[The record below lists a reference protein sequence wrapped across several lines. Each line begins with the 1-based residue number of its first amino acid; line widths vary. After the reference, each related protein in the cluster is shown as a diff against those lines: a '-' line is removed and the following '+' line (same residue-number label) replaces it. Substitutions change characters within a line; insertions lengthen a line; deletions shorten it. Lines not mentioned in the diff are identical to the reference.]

1 MDFTPSFIIVS
12 LLSSEEIIMG
22 SYASFHINGQDFLYW
37 KDGLSPLVASLFTKN
52 DIIRGQGKDGVKLI
66 KRYSLSMY
74 HNGYT
79 EDDVD
84 WEIILAVV
92 DVATLK
98 QRLSIYGYNT
108 QLFND
113 SLDAHIGWLAELS
126 SDSDVNYENDIK
138 QINDLRGGKIPLR
151 DLSYRFFEE
160 IDFYNE
166 AVAIW
171 GVLHH
176 EDVKDSDMTVL
187 DISDLVEGGWLND
200 ELENTDSNFLIPQ
213 DEFIP
218 EIPIILTEGITDI
231 ETLKKALHVI
241 YPKLESN
248 VRFLDTSFRPETNAA
263 SIVKMIKS
271 FAAAGINNRILAI
284 LDNDAAASEAM
295 TNLPRNLPNNIK
307 VIQYPEL
314 DLMTSYPTIGSQG
327 KINMNINGLAGS
339 IEMYMGKDILTGND
353 GNLELVQWGGYMNR
367 VKKYQGSLI
376 NKDAVGSRFKRKDAA
391 DVNKWQDLRYLWDYI
406 IDNLSTL

>member
-1 MDFTPSFIIVS
+1 MS
-12 LLSSEEIIMG
+12 
-22 SYASFHINGQDFLYW
+22 SYASFYINGQELLHWNDGFSQIV
-37 KDGLSPLVASLFTKN
+37 DGLYTKD
-52 DIIRGQGKDGVKLI
+52 DIVRGRGKGGVRLI
-66 KRYSLSMY
+66 KQYGLSMY
-74 HNGYT
+74 DNAYT

-84 WEIILAVV
+84 WEIALAVI

-98 QRLSIYGYNT
+98 QRLSIYGYNA
-108 QLFND
+108 QLFNE
-113 SLDAHIGWLAELS
+113 SLDAHIERLIKWCNNVSNEMKM
-126 SDSDVNYENDIK
+126 DYEDKIK
-138 QINDLRGGKIPLR
+138 QANDLKTNKISLE
-151 DLSYRFFEE
+151 DLSYELFKQ
-160 IDFYNE
+160 IDFNNE
-166 AVAIW
+166 LIAIW
-171 GVLHH
+171 GVVHY
-176 EDVKDSDMTVL
+176 EGVKDSDIAVL
-187 DISDLVEGGWLND
+187 DISDLAEAGWLD
-200 ELENTDSNFLIPQ
+200 HEFDNFITVP
-213 DEFIP
+213 
-218 EIPIILTEGITDI
+218 PIILTEGITDI
-231 ETLKKALHVI
+231 KTLKKALHVI

-263 SIVKMIKS
+263 AVVKMIKS

-314 DLMTSYPTIGSQG
+314 DLMTSYPTIGPQG
-327 KINMNINGLAGS
+327 EINMNINGLAGS

-376 NKDAVGSRFKRKDAA
+376 NKDTVGSRFKGKDAA

>member
-1 MDFTPSFIIVS
+1 MDFTLSFIIAN
-12 LLSSEEIIMG
+12 LLISEEVIIMS
-22 SYASFHINGQDFLYW
+22 SYASFYINNQELLHWNDGFSQIV
-37 KDGLSPLVASLFTKN
+37 DGLYTKD
-52 DIIRGQGKDGVKLI
+52 DIVRGRGKDGVRLI
-66 KRYSLSMY
+66 KQYGLSMY
-74 HNGYT
+74 DNVYT

-84 WEIILAVV
+84 WEIALAVI

-98 QRLSIYGYNT
+98 QRLSIYGYNA
-108 QLFND
+108 QLFNE
-113 SLDAHIGWLAELS
+113 SLDTHIGRLIKGRN
-126 SDSDVNYENDIK
+126 DVSNEIKMDYEDEIK
-138 QINDLRGGKIPLR
+138 QVNNLKTNKISLE
-151 DLSYRFFEE
+151 DLSYELFRQ
-160 IDFYNE
+160 IDFNNE
-166 AVAIW
+166 LIAIW
-171 GVLHH
+171 GVVHY
-176 EDVKDSDMTVL
+176 EGVKDSDIAVL
-187 DISDLVEGGWLND
+187 DISDLAEAGWLD
-200 ELENTDSNFLIPQ
+200 HEFDNFITIP
-213 DEFIP
+213 
-218 EIPIILTEGITDI
+218 PIILTEGIADI
-231 ETLKKALHVI
+231 KTLKKALHVI

-263 SIVKMIKS
+263 AVVKMIKS

-314 DLMTSYPTIGSQG
+314 DLMTSYPTIGPQG
-327 KINMNINGLAGS
+327 EINMNINGLAGS
-339 IEMYMGKDILTGND
+339 IEMYMGKDVLTGND

-376 NKDAVGSRFKRKDAA
+376 NKDAVGSRFKGKDTT

>member
-1 MDFTPSFIIVS
+1 MS
-12 LLSSEEIIMG
+12 
-22 SYASFHINGQDFLYW
+22 SYASFYINGQELLCW
-37 KDGLSPLVASLFTKN
+37 RNGLSPLVTSLFTKN
-52 DIIRGQGKDGVKLI
+52 DIIRGRGRNGLKLI
-66 KRYSLSMY
+66 KKYNLSY
-74 HNGYT
+74 DNDYG

-84 WEIILAVV
+84 WEIALAVI

-98 QRLSIYGYNT
+98 QRLSIYGYNA
-108 QLFND
+108 QLFNV

-126 SDSDVNYENDIK
+126 SGSSDAMKSYYENDIK

-151 DLSYRFFEE
+151 DLSYGFFEK
-160 IDFYNE
+160 IDFYNKT
-166 AVAIW
+166 VAIW

-200 ELENTDSNFLIPQ
+200 ELENTDSNFLILQ

-314 DLMTSYPTIGSQG
+314 DLMKSYPTIGPQG
-327 KINMNINGLAGS
+327 EINMNINGLAGS

-376 NKDAVGSRFKRKDAA
+376 NKGAVGSRFKGKDAA

-406 IDNLSTL
+406 IENLSTL

>member
-1 MDFTPSFIIVS
+1 MS
-12 LLSSEEIIMG
+12 
-22 SYASFHINGQDFLYW
+22 SYASFYINGQELLHW
-37 KDGLSPLVASLFTKN
+37 RNGLSSLVTSLFTKN
-52 DIIRGQGKDGVKLI
+52 DIIRGRGIDGLKLI
-66 KRYSLSMY
+66 KKYNLSY
-74 HNGYT
+74 YNDYT

-84 WEIILAVV
+84 WEITLVV
-92 DVATLK
+92 IDVATLK
-98 QRLSIYGYNT
+98 QRLSIYGYNA
-108 QLFND
+108 QLFNKF
-113 SLDAHIGWLAELS
+113 LDAYIEELNVS
-126 SDSDVNYENDIK
+126 SNSFSDDKMKRYYENEIK
-138 QINDLRGGKIPLR
+138 QVNDLRAGKISLKNRRP
-151 DLSYRFFEE
+151 YIFFENYAE
-160 IDFYNE
+160 QR
-166 AVAIW
+166 VAIW
-171 GVLHH
+171 GMVHH
-176 EDVKDSDMTVL
+176 EDVKEDDIVVL
-187 DISDLVEGGWLND
+187 DISDLVEGGWLDD
-200 ELENTDSNFLIPQ
+200 ELENTDSDFLIPQ

-231 ETLKKALHVI
+231 KTLKKALHVI

-263 SIVKMIKS
+263 AIVKMIKS

-314 DLMTSYPTIGSQG
+314 DLMTSYPTIGPQG
-327 KINMNINGLAGS
+327 EINMNINGLAGS

-376 NKDAVGSRFKRKDAA
+376 NKDAVGSRFKGKDTA

>member
-1 MDFTPSFIIVS
+1 MS
-12 LLSSEEIIMG
+12 
-22 SYASFHINGQDFLYW
+22 SYASFYINGQELLHWNDGFSQIV
-37 KDGLSPLVASLFTKN
+37 DGLYTKD
-52 DIIRGQGKDGVKLI
+52 DIVRGRGKDGVRLI
-66 KRYSLSMY
+66 KQYGLSMY
-74 HNGYT
+74 DNAYT

-84 WEIILAVV
+84 WEIALAVI

-98 QRLSIYGYNT
+98 QRLSIYGYNA
-108 QLFND
+108 QLFNE
-113 SLDAHIGWLAELS
+113 SLDAHIERLIKWCNNVSNEMKM
-126 SDSDVNYENDIK
+126 DYEDKIK
-138 QINDLRGGKIPLR
+138 QANDLKTNKISLE
-151 DLSYRFFEE
+151 DLSYELFKQ
-160 IDFYNE
+160 IDFNNE
-166 AVAIW
+166 LIAIW
-171 GVLHH
+171 GVVHY
-176 EDVKDSDMTVL
+176 EGVKDSDIAVL
-187 DISDLVEGGWLND
+187 DISDLAEAGWLD
-200 ELENTDSNFLIPQ
+200 HEFDNFITVP
-213 DEFIP
+213 
-218 EIPIILTEGITDI
+218 PIILTEGITDI
-231 ETLKKALHVI
+231 KTLKKALHVI

-263 SIVKMIKS
+263 AVVKMIKS

-314 DLMTSYPTIGSQG
+314 DLMTSYPTIGPQG
-327 KINMNINGLAGS
+327 EINMNINGLAGS

-376 NKDAVGSRFKRKDAA
+376 NKDTVGSRFKGKDAA

>member
-1 MDFTPSFIIVS
+1 MS
-12 LLSSEEIIMG
+12 
-22 SYASFHINGQDFLYW
+22 SYASFYINGQELLHW
-37 KDGLSPLVASLFTKN
+37 RNGLSPLVTSLFTKN
-52 DIIRGQGKDGVKLI
+52 DIIRGQGKDGVRLI
-66 KRYSLSMY
+66 KQYSLSMY
-74 HNGYT
+74 DNDYT

-84 WEIILAVV
+84 WEIALAVI

-98 QRLSIYGYNT
+98 QRLSIYGYNA

-126 SDSDVNYENDIK
+126 SGSSDEMKSYYENNIK

-151 DLSYRFFEE
+151 DLSYRFFEK
-160 IDFYNE
+160 IDFYNKT
-166 AVAIW
+166 VAIW
-171 GVLHH
+171 GVLHL

-263 SIVKMIKS
+263 AIVKMIKS

-307 VIQYPEL
+307 VI
-314 DLMTSYPTIGSQG
+314 
-327 KINMNINGLAGS
+327 
-339 IEMYMGKDILTGND
+339 
-353 GNLELVQWGGYMNR
+353 
-367 VKKYQGSLI
+367 
-376 NKDAVGSRFKRKDAA
+376 
-391 DVNKWQDLRYLWDYI
+391 
-406 IDNLSTL
+406 

>member
-1 MDFTPSFIIVS
+1 MS
-12 LLSSEEIIMG
+12 
-22 SYASFHINGQDFLYW
+22 SYASFYINGQDFLYW

-52 DIIRGQGKDGVKLI
+52 DIIRGQGKDGVRLI
-66 KRYSLSMY
+66 KQYSLSMY
-74 HNGYT
+74 DNDYT
-79 EDDVD
+79 EDAVD
-84 WEIILAVV
+84 WEIALAVI

-98 QRLSIYGYNT
+98 QRLSIYGYNA

-126 SDSDVNYENDIK
+126 SSSSDEMKSYYENDIK
-138 QINDLRGGKIPLR
+138 QINDLRSGKIPLR
-151 DLSYRFFEE
+151 DLSHRLFEK
-160 IDFYNE
+160 IGFYNE

-200 ELENTDSNFLIPQ
+200 ELKNTDSNFLIPQ

-231 ETLKKALHVI
+231 KTLKKALHVI

-263 SIVKMIKS
+263 AVVKMIKS
-271 FAAAGINNRILAI
+271 FVAAGINNRILAI

-295 TNLPRNLPNNIK
+295 TKLPCDLPNNIK

-314 DLMTSYPTIGSQG
+314 DLMTSYPTIGPQG
-327 KINMNINGLAGS
+327 EINMNINGLAGS

-376 NKDAVGSRFKRKDAA
+376 NKGAVGSRFKGKDAA

-406 IDNLSTL
+406 IENLSTL

>member
-1 MDFTPSFIIVS
+1 MS
-12 LLSSEEIIMG
+12 
-22 SYASFHINGQDFLYW
+22 SYASFYINGQELLHWNDGFSQIV
-37 KDGLSPLVASLFTKN
+37 DGLYTKD
-52 DIIRGQGKDGVKLI
+52 DIVRGRGKGGVRLI
-66 KRYSLSMY
+66 KQYGLSMY
-74 HNGYT
+74 DNAYT

-84 WEIILAVV
+84 WEIALAVI

-98 QRLSIYGYNT
+98 QRLSIYGYNA
-108 QLFND
+108 QLFNE
-113 SLDAHIGWLAELS
+113 SLDAHIERLIKWCNNVSNEMKM
-126 SDSDVNYENDIK
+126 DYEDKIK
-138 QINDLRGGKIPLR
+138 QANDLKTNKISLE
-151 DLSYRFFEE
+151 DLSYELFKQ
-160 IDFYNE
+160 IDFNNE
-166 AVAIW
+166 LIAIW
-171 GVLHH
+171 GVVHY
-176 EDVKDSDMTVL
+176 EGVKDSDIAVL
-187 DISDLVEGGWLND
+187 DISDLAEAGWLD
-200 ELENTDSNFLIPQ
+200 HEFDNFITVP
-213 DEFIP
+213 
-218 EIPIILTEGITDI
+218 PIILTEGITDI
-231 ETLKKALHVI
+231 KTLKKALHVI

-263 SIVKMIKS
+263 AVVKMIKS

-314 DLMTSYPTIGSQG
+314 DLMTSYPTIGPQG
-327 KINMNINGLAGS
+327 EINMNINGLAGS

-353 GNLELVQWGGYMNR
+353 GNLELVQWGGYMNS

-376 NKDAVGSRFKRKDAA
+376 NKDTVGSRFKGKDAA

>member
-1 MDFTPSFIIVS
+1 MS
-12 LLSSEEIIMG
+12 
-22 SYASFHINGQDFLYW
+22 SYASLYINGQELLHWNDGFSQIV
-37 KDGLSPLVASLFTKN
+37 DGLYTKD
-52 DIIRGQGKDGVKLI
+52 DIVRGRGKDGVRLI
-66 KRYSLSMY
+66 KQYSLSRY
-74 HNGYT
+74 DNDYT

-84 WEIILAVV
+84 WEIALAVI

-98 QRLSIYGYNT
+98 QRLSIYGYNA
-108 QLFND
+108 QLFNE
-113 SLDAHIGWLAELS
+113 SLDAHIERLIKWCNNVSNEMKM
-126 SDSDVNYENDIK
+126 DYEDKIK
-138 QINDLRGGKIPLR
+138 QANDLKTNKISLE
-151 DLSYRFFEE
+151 DLSYELFRQ
-160 IDFYNE
+160 IDFNNE
-166 AVAIW
+166 LIAIW
-171 GVLHH
+171 GVVHY
-176 EDVKDSDMTVL
+176 EGVKDSDIAVL
-187 DISDLVEGGWLND
+187 DISDLSEAGWLD
-200 ELENTDSNFLIPQ
+200 YELD
-213 DEFIP
+213 DFITVP
-218 EIPIILTEGITDI
+218 PIILTEGITDI

-263 SIVKMIKS
+263 AIVKMIKS

-314 DLMTSYPTIGSQG
+314 DLMTSYPTIGPQG
-327 KINMNINGLAGS
+327 EINMNINGLAGS

-353 GNLELVQWGGYMNR
+353 GNLELVQWGGYMKR

-376 NKDAVGSRFKRKDAA
+376 NKGAVGSRFKGKDAA

-406 IDNLSTL
+406 IENLSTL

>member
-1 MDFTPSFIIVS
+1 MS
-12 LLSSEEIIMG
+12 
-22 SYASFHINGQDFLYW
+22 SYASFYINGQEILHWSDGFSQIV
-37 KDGLSPLVASLFTKN
+37 DGLYTKD
-52 DIIRGQGKDGVKLI
+52 DIVRCRGKDGVRLI
-66 KRYSLSMY
+66 KQYGLSMY
-74 HNGYT
+74 DNAYT

-84 WEIILAVV
+84 WEIALAVI

-98 QRLSIYGYNT
+98 QRLSIYGYNA

-113 SLDAHIGWLAELS
+113 SLDAHIGWLTELS
-126 SDSDVNYENDIK
+126 SGSSDEMKSYYENDIK
-138 QINDLRGGKIPLR
+138 QINNLRGGKIPLR
-151 DLSYRFFEE
+151 DLSYELFRQ
-160 IDFYNE
+160 IDFNNE
-166 AVAIW
+166 LIAIW
-171 GVLHH
+171 GVVHY
-176 EDVKDSDMTVL
+176 EGVKDSDIAVL
-187 DISDLVEGGWLND
+187 DISDLAEAGWLD
-200 ELENTDSNFLIPQ
+200 YELD
-213 DEFIP
+213 DFITVP
-218 EIPIILTEGITDI
+218 PIILTEGITDI
-231 ETLKKALHVI
+231 KTLKKALHVI

-271 FAAAGINNRILAI
+271 FATAGINNRILAI

-314 DLMTSYPTIGSQG
+314 DLMTSYPTIGPQG

>member
-1 MDFTPSFIIVS
+1 MS
-12 LLSSEEIIMG
+12 
-22 SYASFHINGQDFLYW
+22 SYASFYINGQELLHW
-37 KDGLSPLVASLFTKN
+37 RNGLSSLVTSLFTKN
-52 DIIRGQGKDGVKLI
+52 DIIRGRGRNGLKLI
-66 KRYSLSMY
+66 KQYNLSYDNEYS
-74 HNGYT
+74 
-79 EDDVD
+79 EDDID
-84 WEIILAVV
+84 WEIVLAVI
-92 DVATLK
+92 DIATLK
-98 QRLSIYGYNT
+98 QRLSIYGYNA
-108 QLFND
+108 QLFNKF
-113 SLDAHIGWLAELS
+113 LDAYIEEFNAS
-126 SDSDVNYENDIK
+126 SNHFSDDKMKRYYENEIK
-138 QINDLRGGKIPLR
+138 QVNDLRTGKICLKDQP
-151 DLSYRFFEE
+151 YVFFEDYDE
-160 IDFYNE
+160 CI
-166 AVAIW
+166 AIW
-171 GVLHH
+171 GMAHH
-176 EDVKDSDMTVL
+176 EDIKEDDIAVL

-200 ELENTDSNFLIPQ
+200 ELENTDSDFLIPQ

-263 SIVKMIKS
+263 AVVKMIKS

-295 TNLPRNLPNNIK
+295 TNLPRILPNNIK

-314 DLMTSYPTIGSQG
+314 DLMTSYPTIGPQG
-327 KINMNINGLAGS
+327 EINMNINGLAGS

-376 NKDAVGSRFKRKDAA
+376 NKDAVDSRFKGKDAA

>member
-1 MDFTPSFIIVS
+1 MS
-12 LLSSEEIIMG
+12 
-22 SYASFHINGQDFLYW
+22 SYASFYINGQELLHW
-37 KDGLSPLVASLFTKN
+37 RNGLSSLVTSLFTKN
-52 DIIRGQGKDGVKLI
+52 DIIRGRGIDGLKLI
-66 KRYSLSMY
+66 KKYNLSY
-74 HNGYT
+74 YNDYT

-84 WEIILAVV
+84 WEITLAVI

-108 QLFND
+108 QLFNKF
-113 SLDAHIGWLAELS
+113 LDAYIEEFNAS
-126 SDSDVNYENDIK
+126 SNSFSDDKMKRYYENEIK
-138 QINDLRGGKIPLR
+138 QVNDLRAGKISLKDRRP
-151 DLSYRFFEE
+151 YIFFENYAE
-160 IDFYNE
+160 QR
-166 AVAIW
+166 VAIW
-171 GVLHH
+171 GMVHH
-176 EDVKDSDMTVL
+176 EDVKEDDIVVL
-187 DISDLVEGGWLND
+187 DISDLVEGGWLDD
-200 ELENTDSNFLIPQ
+200 ELENTDSDFLIPQ

-231 ETLKKALHVI
+231 KTLKKALHVI

-263 SIVKMIKS
+263 AVVKMIKS

-295 TNLPRNLPNNIK
+295 TKLPRNLPNNIK

-314 DLMTSYPTIGSQG
+314 DLMTSYPTIGPQG
-327 KINMNINGLAGS
+327 EINMNINGLAGS
-339 IEMYMGKDILTGND
+339 VEMYMGKDILTDND
-353 GNLELVQWGGYMNR
+353 GNLELVQWGGYMNS

-376 NKDAVGSRFKRKDAA
+376 NKGAVGSRFKGKDAA

-406 IDNLSTL
+406 IENLSTL

>member
-1 MDFTPSFIIVS
+1 MS
-12 LLSSEEIIMG
+12 
-22 SYASFHINGQDFLYW
+22 SYASFYINGQELLHWNDGFSQIV
-37 KDGLSPLVASLFTKN
+37 DGLYTKD
-52 DIIRGQGKDGVKLI
+52 DIVRGRGKGGVRLI
-66 KRYSLSMY
+66 KQYGLSMY
-74 HNGYT
+74 DNAYT

-84 WEIILAVV
+84 WEIALAVI

-98 QRLSIYGYNT
+98 QRLSIYGYNA
-108 QLFND
+108 QLFNE
-113 SLDAHIGWLAELS
+113 SLDAHIERLIKWCNNVSNEMKM
-126 SDSDVNYENDIK
+126 DYEDKIK
-138 QINDLRGGKIPLR
+138 QANDLKTNKISLE
-151 DLSYRFFEE
+151 DLSYELFRQ
-160 IDFYNE
+160 IDFNNE
-166 AVAIW
+166 LIAIW
-171 GVLHH
+171 GVVHY
-176 EDVKDSDMTVL
+176 EGVKDSDIAVL
-187 DISDLVEGGWLND
+187 DISDLAEAGWLD
-200 ELENTDSNFLIPQ
+200 YELD
-213 DEFIP
+213 DFITVP
-218 EIPIILTEGITDI
+218 PIILTEGITDI
-231 ETLKKALHVI
+231 KTLKKALHVI

-263 SIVKMIKS
+263 AVVKMIKS

-314 DLMTSYPTIGSQG
+314 DLMTSYPTIGPQG
-327 KINMNINGLAGS
+327 EINMNINGLAGS

-353 GNLELVQWGGYMNR
+353 GNLELVQWGGYMKR

-376 NKDAVGSRFKRKDAA
+376 NKDAVGSRFKGKDAA

>member
-1 MDFTPSFIIVS
+1 MS
-12 LLSSEEIIMG
+12 
-22 SYASFHINGQDFLYW
+22 SYASLYINGQELLHWNDGFSQIV
-37 KDGLSPLVASLFTKN
+37 DGLYTKD
-52 DIIRGQGKDGVKLI
+52 DIVRGRGKDGVRLI
-66 KRYSLSMY
+66 KQYSLSRY
-74 HNGYT
+74 DNDYT

-84 WEIILAVV
+84 WEIALAVI

-98 QRLSIYGYNT
+98 QRLSIYGYNA
-108 QLFND
+108 QLFNE
-113 SLDAHIGWLAELS
+113 SLDAHIERLIKWCNNVSNEMKM
-126 SDSDVNYENDIK
+126 DYEDKIK
-138 QINDLRGGKIPLR
+138 QANDLKTNKISLE
-151 DLSYRFFEE
+151 DLSYELFRQ
-160 IDFYNE
+160 IDFNNE
-166 AVAIW
+166 LIAIW
-171 GVLHH
+171 GVVHY
-176 EDVKDSDMTVL
+176 EGVKDSDIAVL
-187 DISDLVEGGWLND
+187 DISDLSEAGWLD
-200 ELENTDSNFLIPQ
+200 YELD
-213 DEFIP
+213 DFITVP
-218 EIPIILTEGITDI
+218 PIILTEGITDI

-314 DLMTSYPTIGSQG
+314 DLMTSYPTIGPQG

-353 GNLELVQWGGYMNR
+353 GNLELVQWGGYMKR

-376 NKDAVGSRFKRKDAA
+376 NKGAVGSRFKGKDAA

-406 IDNLSTL
+406 IENLSTL

>member
-1 MDFTPSFIIVS
+1 MS
-12 LLSSEEIIMG
+12 
-22 SYASFHINGQDFLYW
+22 SYASFYINGQEILHWSDGFSQIV
-37 KDGLSPLVASLFTKN
+37 DGLYTKD
-52 DIIRGQGKDGVKLI
+52 DIVRGRGKDGVRLI
-66 KRYSLSMY
+66 KQYGLSMY
-74 HNGYT
+74 DNAYT

-84 WEIILAVV
+84 WEIALAAI

-98 QRLSIYGYNT
+98 QRLSIYGYNA

-113 SLDAHIGWLAELS
+113 SLDTYIGWLTELS
-126 SDSDVNYENDIK
+126 SGSSDEMKSYYENDIK
-138 QINDLRGGKIPLR
+138 QINNLRGGKIPLR
-151 DLSYRFFEE
+151 DLSYELFRQ
-160 IDFYNE
+160 IDFNNE
-166 AVAIW
+166 LIAIW
-171 GVLHH
+171 GVVHY
-176 EDVKDSDMTVL
+176 EGVKDSDIAVL
-187 DISDLVEGGWLND
+187 DISDLAEAGWLD
-200 ELENTDSNFLIPQ
+200 YELD
-213 DEFIP
+213 DFITVP
-218 EIPIILTEGITDI
+218 PIILTEGITDI

-263 SIVKMIKS
+263 AIVKMIKS

-314 DLMTSYPTIGSQG
+314 DLMTSYPTIGPQG
-327 KINMNINGLAGS
+327 EINMNINGLAGS

-376 NKDAVGSRFKRKDAA
+376 NKDAVGSRFKGKDTA

>member
-1 MDFTPSFIIVS
+1 MS
-12 LLSSEEIIMG
+12 
-22 SYASFHINGQDFLYW
+22 SYASFYINGQELLHWNDGFSQIV
-37 KDGLSPLVASLFTKN
+37 DGLYTKD
-52 DIIRGQGKDGVKLI
+52 DIVRGRGKGGVRLI
-66 KRYSLSMY
+66 KQYGLSMY
-74 HNGYT
+74 DNAYT

-84 WEIILAVV
+84 WEIALAVI

-98 QRLSIYGYNT
+98 QRLSIYGYNA
-108 QLFND
+108 QLFNE
-113 SLDAHIGWLAELS
+113 SLDAHIERLIKWCNNVSNEMKM
-126 SDSDVNYENDIK
+126 DYEDKIK
-138 QINDLRGGKIPLR
+138 QANDLKTNKISLE
-151 DLSYRFFEE
+151 DLSYELFRQ
-160 IDFYNE
+160 IDFNNE
-166 AVAIW
+166 LIAIW
-171 GVLHH
+171 GVVHY
-176 EDVKDSDMTVL
+176 EGVKDSDIAVL
-187 DISDLVEGGWLND
+187 DISDLAEAGWLD
-200 ELENTDSNFLIPQ
+200 YELD
-213 DEFIP
+213 DFITVP
-218 EIPIILTEGITDI
+218 PIILTEGITDI
-231 ETLKKALHVI
+231 KTLKKALHVI

-263 SIVKMIKS
+263 AVVKMIKS

-314 DLMTSYPTIGSQG
+314 DLMTSYPTIGPQG
-327 KINMNINGLAGS
+327 EINMNINGLAGS

-376 NKDAVGSRFKRKDAA
+376 NKDAVGSRFKGKDAA

>member
-1 MDFTPSFIIVS
+1 MS
-12 LLSSEEIIMG
+12 
-22 SYASFHINGQDFLYW
+22 SYASFYINGQEILHWSDGFSQIV
-37 KDGLSPLVASLFTKN
+37 DGLYTKD
-52 DIIRGQGKDGVKLI
+52 DIVRGRGKDGVRLI
-66 KRYSLSMY
+66 KQYGLSMY
-74 HNGYT
+74 DNAYT

-84 WEIILAVV
+84 WEIALAVI

-98 QRLSIYGYNT
+98 QRLSIYGYNA

-113 SLDAHIGWLAELS
+113 SLDTYIGWLMELS
-126 SDSDVNYENDIK
+126 SGSSDEMKSYYENDIK
-138 QINDLRGGKIPLR
+138 QINNLRGGKIPLR
-151 DLSYRFFEE
+151 DLSYELFRQ
-160 IDFYNE
+160 IDFNNE
-166 AVAIW
+166 LIAIW
-171 GVLHH
+171 GVVHY
-176 EDVKDSDMTVL
+176 EGVKDSDIAVL
-187 DISDLVEGGWLND
+187 DISDLAEAGWLD
-200 ELENTDSNFLIPQ
+200 YELD
-213 DEFIP
+213 DFITVP
-218 EIPIILTEGITDI
+218 PIILTEGITDI
-231 ETLKKALHVI
+231 KTLKKALHVI

-263 SIVKMIKS
+263 AVVKMIKS

-314 DLMTSYPTIGSQG
+314 DLMTSYPTIGPQG

-339 IEMYMGKDILTGND
+339 IEMYMGKDILTGDD

-376 NKDAVGSRFKRKDAA
+376 NKDAVGSRFKGKDTA

>member
-1 MDFTPSFIIVS
+1 MS
-12 LLSSEEIIMG
+12 
-22 SYASFHINGQDFLYW
+22 SYASFYINGQELLHW
-37 KDGLSPLVASLFTKN
+37 RNGLSSLVTSLFTKN
-52 DIIRGQGKDGVKLI
+52 DIIRGRGRNGLKLI
-66 KRYSLSMY
+66 KQYNLSYDNEYS
-74 HNGYT
+74 
-79 EDDVD
+79 EDDID
-84 WEIILAVV
+84 WEIVLAVI
-92 DVATLK
+92 DIATLK
-98 QRLSIYGYNT
+98 QRLSIYGYNA
-108 QLFND
+108 QLFNKF
-113 SLDAHIGWLAELS
+113 LDAYIEEFNAS
-126 SDSDVNYENDIK
+126 SNHFSDDKMKRYYENEIK
-138 QINDLRGGKIPLR
+138 QVNDLRTGKICLKDQP
-151 DLSYRFFEE
+151 YVFFEDYDE
-160 IDFYNE
+160 CI
-166 AVAIW
+166 AIW
-171 GVLHH
+171 GMAHH
-176 EDVKDSDMTVL
+176 EDIKEDDIAVL

-200 ELENTDSNFLIPQ
+200 ELENTDSDFLIPQ

-263 SIVKMIKS
+263 AVVKMIKS

-295 TNLPRNLPNNIK
+295 TNLPRILPNNIK

-314 DLMTSYPTIGSQG
+314 DLMTSYPTIGPQG
-327 KINMNINGLAGS
+327 EINMNINGLAGS

-376 NKDAVGSRFKRKDAA
+376 NKDAVGSRFKGKDAA
-391 DVNKWQDLRYLWDYI
+391 HVNKWQDLRYLWDYI

>member
-1 MDFTPSFIIVS
+1 MS
-12 LLSSEEIIMG
+12 
-22 SYASFHINGQDFLYW
+22 SYASFYINGQELLHWNDGFSQIV
-37 KDGLSPLVASLFTKN
+37 DGLYTKD
-52 DIIRGQGKDGVKLI
+52 DIVRGRGKDGVRLI
-66 KRYSLSMY
+66 KQYGLSMY
-74 HNGYT
+74 DNAYT

-84 WEIILAVV
+84 WEIALAVI

-98 QRLSIYGYNT
+98 QRLSIYGYNA
-108 QLFND
+108 QLFNE
-113 SLDAHIGWLAELS
+113 SLDAYIERLIKECNNISNEMKL
-126 SDSDVNYENDIK
+126 DYEDQIK
-138 QINDLRGGKIPLR
+138 QVNNLKTNKISLK
-151 DLSYRFFEE
+151 DLSYELFRQ
-160 IDFYNE
+160 IDFNNE
-166 AVAIW
+166 LVAIW
-171 GVLHH
+171 GAVHN
-176 EDVKDSDMTVL
+176 ESVKDSDIAVL
-187 DISDLVEGGWLND
+187 DISDLAEAGWLD
-200 ELENTDSNFLIPQ
+200 YELDNFITVP
-213 DEFIP
+213 
-218 EIPIILTEGITDI
+218 PIILTEGITDI
-231 ETLKKALHVI
+231 KTLKKALHVI

-263 SIVKMIKS
+263 AIVKMIKS

-314 DLMTSYPTIGSQG
+314 DLMTSYPTIGPQG
-327 KINMNINGLAGS
+327 EINMNINGLAGS

-376 NKDAVGSRFKRKDAA
+376 NKDAVGSRFKEKDAD

>member
-1 MDFTPSFIIVS
+1 MS
-12 LLSSEEIIMG
+12 
-22 SYASFHINGQDFLYW
+22 SYASFYINGQELLHWNDGFSQIV
-37 KDGLSPLVASLFTKN
+37 DGLYTKD
-52 DIIRGQGKDGVKLI
+52 DIVRGRGKGGVRLI
-66 KRYSLSMY
+66 KQYGLSMY
-74 HNGYT
+74 DNAYT

-84 WEIILAVV
+84 WEIALAVI

-98 QRLSIYGYNT
+98 QRLSIYGYNA
-108 QLFND
+108 QLFNE
-113 SLDAHIGWLAELS
+113 SLDAHIERLIKWCNNVSNEMKM
-126 SDSDVNYENDIK
+126 DYEDKIK
-138 QINDLRGGKIPLR
+138 QANDLKTNKISLE
-151 DLSYRFFEE
+151 DLSYELFRQ
-160 IDFYNE
+160 IDFNNE
-166 AVAIW
+166 LIAIW
-171 GVLHH
+171 GVVHY
-176 EDVKDSDMTVL
+176 EGVKDSDIAVL
-187 DISDLVEGGWLND
+187 DISDLAEAVWLD
-200 ELENTDSNFLIPQ
+200 YELD
-213 DEFIP
+213 DFITVP
-218 EIPIILTEGITDI
+218 PIILTEGITDI
-231 ETLKKALHVI
+231 KTLKKALHVI

-263 SIVKMIKS
+263 AVVKMIKS

-314 DLMTSYPTIGSQG
+314 DLMTSYPTIGPQG
-327 KINMNINGLAGS
+327 EINMNINGLAGS

-376 NKDAVGSRFKRKDAA
+376 NKDAVGSRFKGKDAA

>member
-1 MDFTPSFIIVS
+1 MS
-12 LLSSEEIIMG
+12 
-22 SYASFHINGQDFLYW
+22 SYASFYINGQELLHWNDGFSQIV
-37 KDGLSPLVASLFTKN
+37 DGLYTKD
-52 DIIRGQGKDGVKLI
+52 DIVRGRGKDGVRLI
-66 KRYSLSMY
+66 KQYGLSMY
-74 HNGYT
+74 DNAYT

-84 WEIILAVV
+84 WEIALAVI

-98 QRLSIYGYNT
+98 QRLSIYGYNA
-108 QLFND
+108 QLFNE
-113 SLDAHIGWLAELS
+113 SLDAYIERLIKECNNISNEMKL
-126 SDSDVNYENDIK
+126 DYEDQIK
-138 QINDLRGGKIPLR
+138 QVNNLKTNKISLK
-151 DLSYRFFEE
+151 DLSYELFRQ
-160 IDFYNE
+160 IDFNNE
-166 AVAIW
+166 LVAIW
-171 GVLHH
+171 GAVHN
-176 EDVKDSDMTVL
+176 ESVKDSDIAVL
-187 DISDLVEGGWLND
+187 DISDLAEAGWLD
-200 ELENTDSNFLIPQ
+200 YEFDNFITVP
-213 DEFIP
+213 
-218 EIPIILTEGITDI
+218 PIILTEGITDI
-231 ETLKKALHVI
+231 KTLKKALHVI

-263 SIVKMIKS
+263 AIVKMIKS

-314 DLMTSYPTIGSQG
+314 DLMTSYPTIGPQG
-327 KINMNINGLAGS
+327 EINMNINGLAGS

-353 GNLELVQWGGYMNR
+353 GNLELVQWGGYINR

-376 NKDAVGSRFKRKDAA
+376 NKDAVGSRFKEKDAD

>member
-1 MDFTPSFIIVS
+1 MS
-12 LLSSEEIIMG
+12 
-22 SYASFHINGQDFLYW
+22 SYASFYINGQELLHWNDGFSQIV
-37 KDGLSPLVASLFTKN
+37 DGLYTKD
-52 DIIRGQGKDGVKLI
+52 DIVRGRGKGGVRLI
-66 KRYSLSMY
+66 KQYGLSMY
-74 HNGYT
+74 DNAYT

-84 WEIILAVV
+84 WEIALAVIE
-92 DVATLK
+92 VATLK
-98 QRLSIYGYNT
+98 QRLSIYGYNA
-108 QLFND
+108 QLFNE
-113 SLDAHIGWLAELS
+113 SLDAHIERLIKWCNNVSNEMKM
-126 SDSDVNYENDIK
+126 DYEDKIK
-138 QINDLRGGKIPLR
+138 QANDLKTNKISLE
-151 DLSYRFFEE
+151 DLSYELFRQ
-160 IDFYNE
+160 IDFNNE
-166 AVAIW
+166 LIAIW
-171 GVLHH
+171 GVVHY
-176 EDVKDSDMTVL
+176 EGVKDSDIAVL

-218 EIPIILTEGITDI
+218 EIPIILTEGVTDI
-231 ETLKKALHVI
+231 KTLKKALHVI

-248 VRFLDTSFRPETNAA
+248 VRFLDTSFGPETNAA
-263 SIVKMIKS
+263 AIVKMIKS

-314 DLMTSYPTIGSQG
+314 DLMTSYPTIGPQG
-327 KINMNINGLAGS
+327 EINMNINGLAGS

-376 NKDAVGSRFKRKDAA
+376 NKDAVGSRFKGKDAA

-406 IDNLSTL
+406 IENLSTL